1 MWKKLIYVLL
11 ALFVAY
17 FIYVIFFKTVAPPPG
32 IDEMREKAR
41 TKKVV
46 YYLKDDAIIYA
57 DEQIGLPDDKEI
69 TFRNV
74 IIDLLKKD
82 IMVSGKEGVLQT
94 ESQDMEIK
102 GDVIGRT
109 KDDKWN
115 LFTALL
121 TYEKATDKLASPVRT
136 KAVNNE
142 DGTTILGDRLET
154 TTEFLEVH
162 LIGNT
167 DFTKEKDR
175 IKADRAVYYT
185 ELKKVDAN
193 GSVHYTGEGNE
204 LKANSAVYELV
215 TEILTANGNVY
226 YKDDGSEITAGHAI
240 YDIKGQMVNASGS
253 GKFKYPQNN
262 VDGEYIQG
270 IYNLKDQVLVT
281 NSAFTLNND
290 GYIIKGNSLHYV
302 VSTGDALMSSSFSV
316 RKENMVVS
324 GSSGN
329 ANTKTKNIFSN
340 NMVMRSDQ
348 GDVIT
353 SNTGDGNFEKR
364 EFRFDGNVNGKIRG
378 NVKDFI
384 KSKEILVDSEAI
396 YFTGATAKMYFLV
409 HEDNKYSM
417 TRGEIK
423 NNVNVR
429 YKDLDM
435 HSQYSEI
442 DAGKNVV
449 LSRDNVILRFRESTQ
464 MTANYFY
471 IDLNT
476 ENGYAQT
483 NVKIINNIGGGKVDI
498 STDKAI
504 INNKTRQLE
513 LLGNV
518 VTYKDKTR
526 ISSNKAY
533 YDIDN
538 KILQNEENIKVDYY
552 LKRNEPAQNE
562 RKSEKSDTDAVDDV
576 YMRLASPEIKGNKV
590 NLPKNMEASN
600 KVPVSIKWS
609 SSNDGIID
617 RTGRVS
623 KEFYGGRTT
632 NVTLNAELTAG
643 STNREKSFN
652 VSVQPESIEEMLE
665 RAATKVYIP
674 NAVKSGEKVSLPAT
688 AKINIYGRILEIP
701 VEWNRN
707 DDVITNEIQLYNDTQ
722 IVEILK
728 FNGRTY
734 RKTYNIN
741 VR

>member
-1 MWKKLIYVLL
+1 MWKKLIYILL

-57 DEQIGLPDDKEI
+57 DEQVGLPEDKEI
-69 TFRNV
+69 TFKNV

-82 IMVSGKEGVLQT
+82 VMISGKEGLLET
-94 ESQDMEIK
+94 ESQNMKISGE
-102 GDVIGRT
+102 VVGRT
-109 KDDKWN
+109 KDEKWS
-115 LFTALL
+115 LFTELL
-121 TYEKATDKLASPVRT
+121 TYEKATDILASPVRT
-136 KAVNNE
+136 KAVNSE

-154 TTEFLEVH
+154 TTEFLEIR
-162 LIGNT
+162 LTGNT

-175 IKADRAVYYT
+175 ITADKAVYYT
-185 ELKKVDAN
+185 EQKKVDAN

-204 LKANSAVYELV
+204 LKANSAIYELL
-215 TEILTANGNVY
+215 TEILTADGNVY
-226 YKDDGSEITAGHAI
+226 YKDAGSEITAGHAI

-253 GKFKYPQNN
+253 GRFKYPQNN
-262 VDGEYIQG
+262 VDGDYIEG
-270 IYNLKDQVLVT
+270 IYNLKDQILVT

-290 GYIIKGNSLHYV
+290 GYIIKVNSLHYTV
-302 VSTGDALMSSSFSV
+302 VSGDALMNSAFSV
-316 RKENMVVS
+316 RRENMVVS

-329 ANTKTKNIFSN
+329 ANTKTKNIFANS
-340 NMVMRSDQ
+340 MVMRSDQ
-348 GDVIT
+348 GDIIT
-353 SNTGDGNFEKR
+353 SNSGDGNFEKR
-364 EFRFDGNVNGKIRG
+364 EFKFDGNVNGKIRG
-378 NVKDFI
+378 NVKDFV
-384 KSKEILVDSEAI
+384 KSKEKLVDSEAI

-423 NNVNVR
+423 TNVNVR
-429 YKDLDM
+429 YKDLNM
-435 HSQYSEI
+435 LSQYSEI

-449 LSRDNVILRFRESTQ
+449 LSRDDVRLTFRESTQ

-476 ENGYAQT
+476 EKGYAQT

-504 INNKTRQLE
+504 IDNKTRQLE

-533 YDIDN
+533 YDID
-538 KILQNEENIKVDYY
+538 KKVLQNEENIKVDYY
-552 LKRNEPAQNE
+552 LRRNEPAQND

-576 YMRLASPEIKGNKV
+576 YMRLGSPEIKGNRV
-590 NLPKNMEASN
+590 SLPRNMEASN
-600 KVPVSIKWS
+600 KIPVGIKWS

-617 RTGRVS
+617 RTGRVNR
-623 KEFYGGRTT
+623 EFYGGRTT
-632 NVTLNAELTAG
+632 NVTLTAELTAG
-643 STNREKSFN
+643 TAKREKDFN
-652 VSVQPESIEEMLE
+652 ISVQPESIEEMLE
-665 RAATKVYIP
+665 RASAKVYIP
-674 NAVKSGEKVSLPAT
+674 NAVKIGEKVSLPET
-688 AKINIYGRILEIP
+688 AKVNVYGKILEIP
-701 VEWNRN
+701 VEWNKN
-707 DDVITNEIQLYNDTQ
+707 DEVITNEIQLYTNTQ

-734 RKTYNIN
+734 RKTYNIK

>member
-1 MWKKLIYVLL
+1 MWKKHIYILL
-11 ALFVAY
+11 AVFVAC
-17 FIYVIFFKTVAPPPG
+17 FIYVIFFKTVAPPSEL
-32 IDEMREKAR
+32 DQLKERAK

-46 YYLKDDAIIYA
+46 YYLKDDAVIYA

-69 TFRNV
+69 TFKNV

-82 IMVSGKEGVLQT
+82 VMITGKEGLLET
-94 ESQDMEIK
+94 ESQDMQIK
-102 GDVIGRT
+102 GEVVGRT
-109 KDDKWN
+109 KDNKWT
-115 LFTALL
+115 LFSELL
-121 TYEKATDKLASPVRT
+121 TYEKATDKLVSPVRT
-136 KAVNNE
+136 KAVNSE
-142 DGTTILGDRLET
+142 DGTTILGDKLET
-154 TTEFLEVH
+154 TTKFLEIH
-162 LIGNT
+162 LTGNT

-175 IKADRAVYYT
+175 ITADKAVYYT
-185 ELKKVDAN
+185 EQKKVDAN

-204 LKANSAVYELV
+204 LKANSAVYELL
-215 TEILTANGNVY
+215 TEILTADGNVY
-226 YKDDGSEITAGHAI
+226 YKDAGSEITAGHAV
-240 YDIKGQMVNASGS
+240 YDIKGQMVNARG
-253 GKFKYPQNN
+253 GGRFKYPQNN
-262 VDGEYIQG
+262 VDGDYIEG

-316 RKENMVVS
+316 RRENMVVS

-329 ANTKTKNIFSN
+329 ANTKTKNIFANS
-340 NMVMRSDQ
+340 MAMRSDQ
-348 GDVIT
+348 GDIIT

-364 EFRFDGNVNGKIRG
+364 EFKFDGNVNGKIRG
-378 NVKDFI
+378 NVKDFV
-384 KSKEILVDSEAI
+384 KSKEKLIDSEAI
-396 YFTGATAKMYFLV
+396 YFTGATAKIYFLV
-409 HEDNKYSM
+409 HQDNEYSM

-429 YKDLDM
+429 YKDLNM
-435 HSQYSEI
+435 LSQYSEI

-449 LSRDNVILRFRESTQ
+449 LSREDVRLTFRESTQ

-533 YDIDN
+533 YDIDK

-552 LKRNEPAQNE
+552 LKKNEPAQNE
-562 RKSEKSDTDAVDDV
+562 RKSEKTDTEAVDDV
-576 YMRLASPEIKGNKV
+576 YARLGTPEIKGNRV
-590 NLPKNMEASN
+590 SLPKSMEASN
-600 KVPVSIKWS
+600 KIPVNIKWS
-609 SSNDGIID
+609 SSNDGSID

-623 KEFYGGRTT
+623 KEFYGGKTT
-632 NVTLNAELTAG
+632 YVTLTAELTAG
-643 STNREKSFN
+643 TASRSKSFN
-652 VSVQPESIEEMLE
+652 VNVQPESIEEMLE
-665 RAATKVYIP
+665 RASTKVYIP
-674 NAVKSGEKVSLPAT
+674 NAVKIGEKVSLPAT
-688 AKINIYGRILEIP
+688 AKVNIYGKILEIP
-701 VEWNRN
+701 VEWNKN
-707 DDVITNEIQLYNDTQ
+707 DDVVTNEIQLYSDTQ

-734 RKTYNIN
+734 RKTYNIK